1 MAKST
6 KKQEAANAIINPTLT
21 LLQYNSSDYIN
32 QSSLEYSISTLDRAI
47 PGIDGLKASQRK
59 AIFTLSKISGEI
71 KTVSAAGRMISDG
84 IYLHGDASAA
94 GTLQNLASPV
104 ANNYPLIGKRGGFGT
119 QVNSNPASARYTYV
133 KRTSVTEALVL
144 RDMEIVPMQPNYD
157 DTTMEPTHFLPI
169 IPLSLF
175 GNDSMSVGYKSLILP
190 HKIEDIIDNC
200 LRAVNKQPLQKMTPY
215 FVSVGASEEVTE
227 LDENKYEFYG
237 QAEVIDASTVRILGL
252 PPRVKIDKFIEK
264 LIAMDEKGE
273 IRDYDNDS
281 TDTIDITIKLPRGT
295 CAKWTEKDVI
305 NYFGLS
311 SKITQ
316 ALVVLGENGRVK
328 VYDNTSDL
336 IVDFVNFRFKHY
348 IRRYENLLSK
358 AEAEVRYKA
367 LVAKC
372 FENEMVSK
380 IKDLKNRQELV
391 EFVTSLNH
399 DIEATEDNIQSIV
412 NYASYRWTKENYEK
426 TLEEIQVALSLMD
439 EYQTL
444 LENHD
449 GIWKIYA
456 TELTELRKMDCT
468 PKADTK

>member
-6 KKQEAANAIINPTLT
+6 KKQASNAIENATLT
-21 LLQYNSSDYIN
+21 LLQYQSSDYIN

-47 PGIDGLKASQRK
+47 PGIDGLKSSQRK

-84 IYLHGDASAA
+84 IYLHGDASAS

-119 QVNSNPASARYTYV
+119 QVNSTPASARYTYV
-133 KRTSVTEALVL
+133 KRTNITEALVL
-144 RDMEIVPMQPNYD
+144 RDMDIVPMQENYD
-157 DTTMEPTHFLPI
+157 GTTMEPTHFLPI

-190 HKIEDIIDNC
+190 HRIEDVIDNC
-200 LRAVNKQPLQKMTPY
+200 LAVINKKPLKKMTPY
-215 FVSVGASEEVTE
+215 WVSLGASEVVGE
-227 LDENKYEFYG
+227 LGDNKYEFYG
-237 QAEVIDASTVRILGL
+237 RAEVIDASTVRILGL

-264 LIAMDEKGE
+264 LIAMSDSGDIK
-273 IRDYDNDS
+273 DYDNDS
-281 TDTIDITIKLPRGT
+281 TDTIEITIKLPRGLS
-295 CAKWTEKDVI
+295 AKWTEHDVI
-305 NYFGLS
+305 QYFGLS
-311 SKITQ
+311 SKLTQ

-328 VYDNTSDL
+328 VYNDTSEL
-336 IVDFVNFRFKHY
+336 IRDFVNFRFKYY
-348 IRRYENLLSK
+348 IKRYENLLAK

-391 EFVTSLNH
+391 DFVTTLN
-399 DIEATEDNIQSIV
+399 DDVQATDDNIQNIV
-412 NYASYRWTKENYEK
+412 NYASYRWTQENYEK
-426 TLEEIQVALSLMD
+426 TLEEVQVALGLMD
-439 EYQTL
+439 DYQHL
-444 LENHD
+444 LDNHEE
-449 GIWKIYA
+449 IWKIYA
-456 TELTELRKMDCT
+456 SELKELRKMDCT
-468 PKADTK
+468 PKTEKE